1 MWNIR
6 LFFQEGKDKMK
17 TFNYDL
23 VKDPT
28 YFCDNRVAAH
38 SDHKYYETKEK
49 MEQDVD
55 DFRFSLNGLW
65 KFHYAK
71 NYASTILGFEREEYL
86 CKSWDDIRVPAHIQM
101 EGYDIPQY
109 ANVQYPWEGREEAE
123 PGEIPVRFNPVASYV
138 KYFEVPEQMKGK
150 RVFVSFQGAE
160 SGIALWLNGTF
171 VGYSEDTFTPSEFEL
186 TPYLKEGENKL
197 AAQVFKWTSSSWCED
212 QDFYRFSG
220 IYRDVYLYAIPEVHV
235 SDVKIQTLLDD
246 TFTKAD
252 LTVDLKVT
260 AAGKVR
266 ITLSKDGQEVQ
277 KLEGGL
283 EEKSGYVMKVEKPE
297 LWSAESPVLY
307 DLLIEVMDENG
318 AVSEVIPQRVGFRR
332 FEMKDSIMMLNG
344 KRIVFKGV
352 NRHEFSSVTGRN
364 VSREELIKDLVTMKR
379 NNINAIRT
387 CHYPDAVG
395 IYELCDE
402 YGIYMIAECNME
414 SHGSWDISAEQT
426 GDFSGVVPCDQPD
439 WMDMMLDRVNS
450 MYQRD
455 KNHPAILIWSCGNE
469 SFGGK
474 VIYEM
479 SQLYRKM
486 DSTRLVHYEGLFH
499 DRRYNDTS
507 DMESQMYPSVE
518 SIKEFLA
525 KDRSKPFI
533 CCEYTHAMGNSCGA
547 MHKYTD
553 LTDTEPLYQG
563 GFIWDYIDQSIYK
576 KDRYGKEFQAYGGD
590 FGERPTDYNFSG
602 NGIAY
607 GGERDESPK
616 MQEVKFNYQNITA
629 EVEKDKV
636 RVINKNLFVNTD
648 TFDCVVT
655 LEKEG
660 KLLKRVSME
669 THVAPLS
676 EETYELPIP
685 VQTIPGEYAVTV
697 SFLLKADTVWANRGH
712 EVAFGQGVYKVEAP
726 KKAAKPAKFEVINS
740 GHNFGVRGEN
750 FDVMFSYLNGGLV
763 SYRFGGVEMIE
774 MIPRPNFWRA
784 PTDNDCGNLMPMRY
798 AQWKVASMYVS
809 HKYPADGPYPEMKLP
824 QIQVNE
830 DCAAITFTYVMPTT
844 PVSECQLTYQVYGD
858 GSIRTTLSYDP
869 VKELGDMPEF
879 GVMFKFNADYNN
891 VTWYGMGPEETYVDR
906 CKGAK
911 LGVYKNK
918 VEDNVAKYLV
928 PQECGNKVGV
938 RWASVT
944 DRKGR
949 GMMFMGDQME
959 FSALPYTPHE
969 MENAMHPYELP
980 QVHYTVVRVS
990 AQQMGIA
997 GDDSWGAKTHPEYL
1011 LNTDGEMEF
1020 TFTFKGI

>member
-1 MWNIR
+1 
-6 LFFQEGKDKMK
+6 MK
-17 TFNYDL
+17 
-23 VKDPT
+23 
-28 YFCDNRVAAH
+28 
-38 SDHKYYETKEK
+38 
-49 MEQDVD
+49 Q
-55 DFRFSLNGLW
+55 
-65 KFHYAK
+65 
-71 NYASTILGFEREEYL
+71 
-86 CKSWDDIRVPAHIQM
+86 
-101 EGYDIPQY
+101 
-109 ANVQYPWEGREEAE
+109 
-123 PGEIPVRFNPVASYV
+123 
-138 KYFEVPEQMKGK
+138 
-150 RVFVSFQGAE
+150 
-160 SGIALWLNGTF
+160 
-171 VGYSEDTFTPSEFEL
+171 
-186 TPYLKEGENKL
+186 
-197 AAQVFKWTSSSWCED
+197 
-212 QDFYRFSG
+212 
-220 IYRDVYLYAIPEVHV
+220 
-235 SDVKIQTLLDD
+235 
-246 TFTKAD
+246 
-252 LTVDLKVT
+252 
-260 AAGKVR
+260 
-266 ITLSKDGQEVQ
+266 
-277 KLEGGL
+277 
-283 EEKSGYVMKVEKPE
+283 
-297 LWSAESPVLY
+297 
-307 DLLIEVMDENG
+307 
-318 AVSEVIPQRVGFRR
+318 
-332 FEMKDSIMMLNG
+332 
-344 KRIVFKGV
+344 
-352 NRHEFSSVTGRN
+352 
-364 VSREELIKDLVTMKR
+364 

-414 SHGSWDISAEQT
+414 SHGSWDLTAEQT
-426 GDFSGVVPCDQPD
+426 GDFSGVVPCDRPD

-479 SQLYRKM
+479 SQMYRKM
-486 DSTRLVHYEGLFH
+486 DPTRLVHYEGVFH

-607 GGERDESPK
+607 GGDRDASPK

-636 RVINKNLFVNTD
+636 KVINKNLFVNTD
-648 TFDCVVT
+648 AFDCVVL

-660 KLLKRVSME
+660 KLLKKASLE

-676 EETYELPIP
+676 EETYELPVP

-697 SFLLKADTVWANRGH
+697 SFRLKEDTVWADKGH

-726 KKAAKPAKFEVINS
+726 ERTEKPAEFQVINS

-774 MIPRPNFWRA
+774 MIPKPNFWRA
-784 PTDNDCGNLMPMRY
+784 PTDNDCGNVMQMRY
-798 AQWKVASMYVS
+798 AQWKAASMYLS
-809 HKYPADGPYPEMKLP
+809 HKYPADGPVPGVKIPE
-824 QIQVNE
+824 IQVKE
-830 DCAAITFTYVMPTT
+830 DCAAITFTYVMPTV
-844 PVSECQLTYQVYGD
+844 PVSECRLTYEVYGD
-858 GSIRTTLSYDP
+858 GSIRTTLSYAP

-879 GVMFKFNADYNN
+879 GVMFKFNADYDR

-911 LGVYKNK
+911 LGVYKNM
-918 VEDNVAKYLV
+918 VEDNMAKYLV

-938 RWASVT
+938 RWATVT

-949 GMMFMGDQME
+949 GMMFSGDQME

-969 MENAMHPYELP
+969 LENAMHPFELP
-980 QVHYTVVRVS
+980 QVHYTVVRV
-990 AQQMGIA
+990 AKQQMGVG
-997 GDDSWGAKTHPEYL
+997 GDDSWGAETHPEYL
-1011 LNTDGEMEF
+1011 LNADGKMEF
-1020 TFTFKGI
+1020 TFTFRGI

>member
-1 MWNIR
+1 
-6 LFFQEGKDKMK
+6 
-17 TFNYDL
+17 
-23 VKDPT
+23 
-28 YFCDNRVAAH
+28 
-38 SDHKYYETKEK
+38 
-49 MEQDVD
+49 
-55 DFRFSLNGLW
+55 
-65 KFHYAK
+65 
-71 NYASTILGFEREEYL
+71 
-86 CKSWDDIRVPAHIQM
+86 
-101 EGYDIPQY
+101 
-109 ANVQYPWEGREEAE
+109 
-123 PGEIPVRFNPVASYV
+123 
-138 KYFEVPEQMKGK
+138 MKGK
-150 RVFVSFQGAE
+150 KVFISFQGAE
-160 SGIALWLNGTF
+160 SGIAVWLNGNF

-212 QDFYRFSG
+212 QDFFRFSG

-252 LTVDLKVT
+252 LVIDTKAT
-260 AAGKVR
+260 KAGKVK
-266 ITLSKDGQEVQ
+266 ITLSKDGKELQSV
-277 KLEGGL
+277 
-283 EEKSGYVMKVEKPE
+283 EETLAEESQYVMKVENPE

-307 DLLIEVMDENG
+307 DLLLEVMDENG
-318 AVSEVIPQRVGFRR
+318 QVTEVIPQRVGFRR

-352 NRHEFSSVTGRN
+352 NRHEFSSVSGRV
-364 VSREELIKDLVTMKR
+364 VSREELIKDLVIMKQ

-426 GDFSGVVPCDQPD
+426 GDFSKVVPCDRPE

-486 DSTRLVHYEGLFH
+486 DPNRLVHYEGVCH

-518 SIKEFLA
+518 AIKEFLE

-533 CCEYTHAMGNSCGA
+533 CCEYTHAMGNSCGG

-553 LTDTEPLYQG
+553 LTDTEPSYQG

-590 FGERPTDYNFSG
+590 FNDRPCDYNFSG

-607 GGERDESPK
+607 GGERDASPK
-616 MQEVKFNYQNITA
+616 MQDVKFNYQNISA
-629 EVEKDKV
+629 KVEKDQV
-636 RVINKNLFVNTD
+636 TIVNKNLFINTD
-648 TFDCVVT
+648 TFDCFVV
-655 LEKEG
+655 LAKDGKQIKE
-660 KLLKRVSME
+660 VPME

-676 EETYELPIP
+676 EETVSLPIP
-685 VQTIPGEYAVTV
+685 VQTLPGEYAVTV
-697 SFLLKADTVWANRGH
+697 SFRLKEDTVWAKRGH

-726 KKAAKPAKFEVINS
+726 VKAVKPAKFEVINS
-740 GHNFGVRGEN
+740 GHDFGVRGEN
-750 FDVMFSYLNGGLV
+750 FDVLFSYLNGGLA
-763 SYRFGGVEMIE
+763 SYRYGGVEMIQ

-784 PTDNDCGNLMPMRY
+784 PVDNDNGSLMQMRCG
-798 AQWKVASMYVS
+798 QWKLASMYLS
-809 HKYPADGPYPEMKLP
+809 HKYPTGGHYPGMHIPEIEVLDDSAK
-824 QIQVNE
+824 
-830 DCAAITFTYVMPTT
+830 ITFTYAMPTT
-844 PVSECQLTYQVYGD
+844 PATECKLSYQVYGD
-858 GSIRTTLSYDP
+858 GSIRTTLTYDP
-869 VKELGDMPEF
+869 VEGLGDMPEF
-879 GVMFKFNADYNN
+879 GVMFKFDADYDN

-906 CKGAK
+906 CEGAK
-911 LGVYKNK
+911 LGIYKNK
-918 VEDNVAKYLV
+918 VEDNMAKYMV

-949 GMMFMGDQME
+949 GMLFTGDAME

-969 MENAMHPYELP
+969 MENAMHPFELP

-990 AQQMGIA
+990 KQQMGIA
-997 GDDSWGAKTHPEYL
+997 GDDSWGAKPLPEYL
-1011 LNTDGEMEF
+1011 IKTDEKMEF